1 MGIVGEETTNDIFRE
16 YYRLWGFRH
25 PSSGDFIN
33 VVNEVVARDHGN
45 KFGNNMNWFF
55 DQTLYGTGVCDYKVA
70 EISNRKYE
78 DSDSLY
84 SSTVGLQRTGEVML
98 PLEISVRFSDGD
110 EITEAWDGKG
120 RYMELTYTGYRK
132 VERVIIDPEYR
143 IRMDVNFVNNSMT
156 VKPDTV
162 PLRSFTNKLL
172 VLIQLFISIF
182 TL

>member
-1 MGIVGEETTNDIFRE
+1 
-16 YYRLWGFRH
+16 
-25 PSSGDFIN
+25 
-33 VVNEVVARDHGN
+33 
-45 KFGNNMNWFF
+45 
-55 DQTLYGTGVCDYKVA
+55 
-70 EISNRKYE
+70 
-78 DSDSLY
+78 
-84 SSTVGLQRTGEVML
+84 ML